1 MMQTNQM
8 GTGFHNSDLLDELT
22 FHNLDKRIKSNIEKS
37 TSLHLELWSLLSE
50 DIPGRIQYILYLI
63 FLRSDSIDGHR
74 IKDNFTE

>member
-8 GTGFHNSDLLDELT
+8 GSGFHNSDLLDELT

-50 DIPGRIQYILYLI
+50 DIPG
-63 FLRSDSIDGHR
+63 IDFSLFSYK
-74 IKDNFTE
+74 IC